1 MFDLYLSDNQHE
13 TSLTTFKS
21 ISDHHQFTMFV
32 FSIKG
37 NGQDCG
43 ADDGGNDGEDDSED
57 DGEDDGEGDGDGED
71 YGDGVDSTYQ
81 SRANLYQPIPSH
93 TNQFLYTFLL

>member
-1 MFDLYLSDNQHE
+1 
-13 TSLTTFKS
+13 
-21 ISDHHQFTMFV
+21 MFV

-37 NGQDCG
+37 NGEDCG
-43 ADDGGNDGEDDSED
+43 TDDGGDDSGD
-57 DGEDDGEGDGDGED
+57 DGEDYGEGDGDAEGDGEGDGED

-93 TNQFLYTFLL
+93 TNYTYPFQPIPT